1 MCTTLHPNEL
11 KRLQDAFKRLDR
23 NGDGTI
29 TAREFQIA
37 CRQFN
42 PSISEMEIRKLVGQ
56 MDIDGNGLIDFDEF
70 CLGMATHSRA
80 KQAEN
85 KAQAQ
90 PQRSSGNGPAAA
102 KKKPGLSEKQMKDA
116 FQFFDKDRS
125 GDISPSE
132 MRQVMTTLG
141 IACSDIEFKAMI
153 SSIDDNG
160 DGQINFEEFSTLL
173 NSFF

>member
-56 MDIDGNGLIDFDEF
+56 VSYNFFVAHDMNELEF
-70 CLGMATHSRA
+70 IIL
-80 KQAEN
+80 
-85 KAQAQ
+85 
-90 PQRSSGNGPAAA
+90 
-102 KKKPGLSEKQMKDA
+102 
-116 FQFFDKDRS
+116 F
-125 GDISPSE
+125 
-132 MRQVMTTLG
+132 
-141 IACSDIEFKAMI
+141 
-153 SSIDDNG
+153 
-160 DGQINFEEFSTLL
+160 
-173 NSFF
+173 